1 MCIRDSFCTA
11 KPSLVVNHID
21 TIAHFLKHEQALKAV
36 RHVCEMLPMLL
47 RILDHPKKSLLMTLE
62 TYLAALVFRVQETL
76 LQAAIPALCMTIKS
90 SGNKVLLIN
99 ILTKFYQYLVRFL
112 KHLRESDPEPGKPLK
127 LPANMTLGHVY
138 RSILSCGLL
147 CQHYDFDVIDTGLMD
162 GENVVLP
169 AGKVTEGVHKL
180 LAVSYTH
187 LTLPT
192 KRIV

>member
-1 MCIRDSFCTA
+1 MEPADADPLEEHEGGDDKSKDDPSKDDGLNLESMGQTLHALQLFCTA

-90 SGNKVLLIN
+90 SGNKVYSSTSSPN
-99 ILTKFYQYLVRFL
+99 ST
-112 KHLRESDPEPGKPLK
+112 STWS
-127 LPANMTLGHVY
+127 A
-138 RSILSCGLL
+138 S
-147 CQHYDFDVIDTGLMD
+147 
-162 GENVVLP
+162 
-169 AGKVTEGVHKL
+169 
-180 LAVSYTH
+180 
-187 LTLPT
+187 
-192 KRIV
+192 